1 VTLDRTGEARPSGVL
16 VVDKPRGPSS
26 HDIVARVRRL
36 LATREVGHAGTLDP
50 MATGVLVV
58 AVGEATKLAA
68 YLTSEDKVYEATI
81 ALGVATDTLDAEGRE
96 TARSDV
102 PAEVLAELS
111 CGGVPGALIARA
123 LEAEAARTAQV
134 PPVYSAIKQ
143 EGERAYAKARR
154 GEAPEM
160 AARSV
165 AVRRLDVVASV
176 SEPPSLTVRL
186 AVTKGYYV
194 RAFARDL
201 AAALGTVG
209 HLTSLRRVRSGSFD
223 VAEAIVLDPP
233 PEGLKSRLIP
243 LAEAAARALPVV
255 RLTDDAAID
264 ARHGRAIALPIVT
277 PEDAMP
283 HAWLDAAGRLVAIG
297 QVDADGRAKVLRGF
311 SDDRASASSTPPDT

>member
-1 VTLDRTGEARPSGVL
+1 VL

-26 HDIVARVRRL
+26 HDVVARVRRL

-68 YLTSEDKVYEATI
+68 YLTSEDKVYEATV
-81 ALGVATDTLDAEGRE
+81 ALGIATDTLDAEGRE
-96 TARSDV
+96 TARVEV
-102 PAEVLAELS
+102 PADVRAELT
-111 CGGVPGALIARA
+111 GGDAPRASIARA
-123 LEAEAARTAQV
+123 LDSEAARTAQI

-143 EGERAYAKARR
+143 AGERAYAKARR
-154 GEAPEM
+154 GEAPELT
-160 AARSV
+160 ARLV
-165 AVRRLDVVASV
+165 VVRRIDVLAST

-209 HLTSLRRVRSGSFD
+209 HLTSLRRIRSGSFD
-223 VAEAIVLDPP
+223 VVEAVVLDPA
-233 PEGLKSRLIP
+233 PEGLSSRLIP
-243 LAEAAARALPVV
+243 LAEAAARALPVI
-255 RLTDDAAID
+255 RLSDDAATD

-277 PEDAMP
+277 PEDAAP
-283 HAWLDAAGRLVAIG
+283 HAWLDATGRLVAIG
-297 QVDADGRAKVLRGF
+297 QVGADGRAKVLRGF
-311 SDDRASASSTPPDT
+311 RDEDASPSPRPV